1 MRAKNRIELLIVY
14 IILSVV
20 AFATLVPIIYCI
32 MSSFKSNME
41 IMASP
46 ENIIPEE
53 FTLLNYKEV
62 FESPTFN
69 VLRMLWNSTY
79 YTLFSVVVSLVS
91 ASICGYVFARGNFKG
106 KKVIF
111 AIFSS
116 LMFINMGT
124 ITIYPKF
131 QILSLV
137 NLNRSLFGL
146 MALKFFGI
154 PIVNMYL
161 VRGYIA
167 SIPKELDEAARIDGC
182 DYLRI
187 FVRIIAPL
195 LKPILATIGILSFQA
210 SWNEY
215 LMPSIFTMGIPEQ
228 TPLVAGIVALKTSG
242 GAVSQWNLMFAGTSI
257 AILPVLIAYCV
268 ANRYFV
274 SGITAGAV
282 KG

>member
-167 SIPKELDEAARIDGC
+167 SIP
-182 DYLRI
+182 
-187 FVRIIAPL
+187 
-195 LKPILATIGILSFQA
+195 
-210 SWNEY
+210 
-215 LMPSIFTMGIPEQ
+215 
-228 TPLVAGIVALKTSG
+228 
-242 GAVSQWNLMFAGTSI
+242 
-257 AILPVLIAYCV
+257 
-268 ANRYFV
+268 
-274 SGITAGAV
+274 
-282 KG
+282 